1 MLHVDKDKTHV
12 DVITLML
19 HVDINYLVRSGQK
32 CATIIFRKLSLQ
44 VHWNNPERRSDYQDS
59 SGMTLYFTP
68 NLRANDA
75 AILMIGQTYLHI
87 PPGKDRHTESA
98 VCNREDTRTLFAGPI
113 HVFRALN
120 HMHYLGECID
130 GVYDLVKHIT
140 CKDSKVHGNRSRF
153 ILT

>member
-1 MLHVDKDKTHV
+1 M
-12 DVITLML
+12 
-19 HVDINYLVRSGQK
+19 
-32 CATIIFRKLSLQ
+32 
-44 VHWNNPERRSDYQDS
+44 HWNNPERRSDYQDS

-98 VCNREDTRTLFAGPI
+98 VCNRDDTRTLFAGPI

-120 HMHYLGECID
+120 HMHYLGKCID
-130 GVYDLVKHIT
+130 GFYDLSSET
-140 CKDSKVHGNRSRF
+140 NYLQRLRCGNISRF